1 MIQLDISL
9 PRLFAEGLSDL
20 HIQADLESGSFTA
33 LIGPS
38 GSGKT
43 TLLRLLAGL
52 EKPKQGKMVVNGEVW
67 LDTDKRINLSP
78 QERSIGYVF
87 QDAALFPNLTV
98 RRNIQFAASRE
109 NATLVDQLIAETGLE
124 PFIHQKPVALSGGQ
138 RQRVAL
144 ARALVRRPTMLLL
157 DEPFA
162 ALDSEA
168 SHQLRQLL
176 LKLHQDWGT
185 TTLLVSHYDTDVAV
199 LADRVIRLSQGR
211 VQSDQ
216 TKAQARIKAVS
227 PSESIRQIYF
237 DEAEQEW
244 VIQTDTSLLRSKNSA
259 WSELRIDDY
268 IQVSPLFR
276 QDEQD

>member
-20 HIQADLESGSFTA
+20 HVQADLESGSFTA

-109 NATLVDQLIAETGLE
+109 NATLVDQLILETGLE
-124 PFIHQKPVALSGGQ
+124 PFINQKPVTLSGGQ

-185 TTLLVSHYDTDVAV
+185 TTILVSHYDTDVAV

-216 TKAQARIKAVS
+216 TKAQARLKAVS
-227 PSESIRQIYF
+227 QSEPIRQIYF

-259 WSELRIDDY
+259 WSELRINDY

>member
-20 HIQADLESGSFTA
+20 HIQADLKSGSFTA

-52 EKPKQGKMVVNGEVW
+52 EKPKQGKMIVNGEVW

-98 RRNIQFAASRE
+98 RRNIQFAAPRE

-124 PFIHQKPVALSGGQ
+124 PFINQKPVALSGGQ

-162 ALDSEA
+162 ALDPEA

-216 TKAQARIKAVS
+216 TKAQARIKAIS
-227 PSESIRQIYF
+227 PSEPIRQIYF

-276 QDEQD
+276 QD

>member
-1 MIQLDISL
+1 MIQLDISM

-20 HIQADLESGSFTA
+20 HVQADLDTGSFTA
-33 LIGPS
+33 LVGPS

-52 EKPKQGKMVVNGEVW
+52 EKPKQGKMLVNGELW

-87 QDAALFPNLTV
+87 QDAALFPNMTV
-98 RRNIQFAASRE
+98 RENIRFAASHE
-109 NATLVDQLIAETGLE
+109 TATLVNQLILETGLE
-124 PFIHQKPVALSGGQ
+124 PFINQKPAALSGGQ

-144 ARALVRRPTMLLL
+144 ARALVRRPTLLLL

-168 SHQLRQLL
+168 SHHLRQLL

-216 TKAQARIKAVS
+216 TKAQVRLKAVS
-227 PSESIRQIYF
+227 QSELIRRIYF
-237 DEAEQEW
+237 DGAEQEW

-276 QDEQD
+276 ED

>member
-20 HIQADLESGSFTA
+20 HVQADLESGSFTA

-109 NATLVDQLIAETGLE
+109 NATLVDQLILETGLE
-124 PFIHQKPVALSGGQ
+124 PFINQKPVTLSGGQ

-185 TTLLVSHYDTDVAV
+185 TTILVSHYDTDVAV

-216 TKAQARIKAVS
+216 TKAQARLKAIS
-227 PSESIRQIYF
+227 PSEPIRQIYF

-259 WSELRIDDY
+259 WSELRINDY

-276 QDEQD
+276 QD